1 MEKILVINNRYKT
14 FGGEDSNIID
24 EIDFLK
30 NYFKVEYLEFDNS
43 KRITFND
50 IKAFFTNSN
59 KSSNKALIEIIDRFK
74 PSIVYVHNTWFKS
87 NLGIFKILKDKN
99 IKTLV
104 KLHNFRYDCTKSFLA
119 SKHLK
124 GKSFCPKC
132 GLSSRELRFFNKY
145 YKNSYLKSFFVTRY
159 GKEYFKILKNYPLKI
174 IVMNKFHNHYLQ
186 DLGIPKEKISIGLNP
201 MNLDEINIENFKK
214 ESNYVVY
221 AGRLTDSKGVQELL
235 SSWID
240 LEIEDLILKIIG
252 TGDIEKQLKNQY
264 SYKNID
270 FVGELENKETINL
283 IKNARA
289 VITATKMYEGQPR
302 LLCEA
307 SSLGVPSIYPSFGGM
322 DEFFPADYKFSFEQY
337 NYSDLKEKITL
348 LKDSNFVNKES
359 EKAYS
364 HIKKKLDK
372 EKVFKEF
379 DQAIRTIGKGCA
391 D

>member
-99 IKTLV
+99 IKTLL

-119 SKHLK
+119 SEHLK
-124 GKSFCPKC
+124 GKRFCPKC
-132 GLSSRELRFFNKY
+132 GLSIKDIRFFNKY
-145 YKNSYLKSFFVTRY
+145 YRDSYLKSFFITSY
-159 GKEYFKILKNYPLKI
+159 GKKYFKIIENYPLKI
-174 IVMNKFHNHYLQ
+174 LVMSKFHSEYLNN
-186 DLGIPKEKISIGLNP
+186 LGISKEKVSTGLNP
-201 MNLDEINIENFKK
+201 MNFNENSSKDYKK
-214 ESNYVVY
+214 DSNYVLY
-221 AGRLTDSKGVQELL
+221 AGRLTSSKGLNELI

-240 LEIEDLILKIIG
+240 LEMENLILKIIG
-252 TGDIEKQLKNQY
+252 TGDLEGELRKKYKNQ
-264 SYKNID
+264 NIK
-270 FVGELENKETINL
+270 FTGELSNEQTISE

-322 DEFFPADYKFSFEQY
+322 DDFFPEDYNLSFEQY
-337 NYSDLKEKITL
+337 NYSDLKKKIIL
-348 LKDSNFVNKES
+348 LKDSNFLEKES
-359 EKAYS
+359 KKAYNY
-364 HIKKKLDK
+364 IKKKLDR
-372 EKVFKEF
+372 EEIFKEF
-379 DQAIRTIGKGCA
+379 NQAISTMGKKG
-391 D
+391 